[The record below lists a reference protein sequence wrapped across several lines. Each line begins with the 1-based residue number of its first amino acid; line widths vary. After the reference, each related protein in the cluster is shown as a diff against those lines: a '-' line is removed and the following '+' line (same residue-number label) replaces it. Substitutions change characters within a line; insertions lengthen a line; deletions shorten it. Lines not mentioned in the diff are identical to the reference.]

1 MLLICAY
8 ATLQAQENVRSEP
21 RWWFGATG
29 ASNLNFY
36 RGTTQMLNSTLT
48 TPTAFH
54 KGFGTGFY
62 AGLLAEY
69 RPNPKWGGMLNIG
82 YDDRRGAFDDVR
94 TPCNCPMTLATTI
107 SYFSIEPS
115 LRFAPFSSGF
125 YLFAG
130 PRLGFNSAKSFTY
143 TRDGNPGVKT
153 KGDWSD
159 MHSTVFSGQ
168 IGAGYDFSLTS
179 PEAHTQVNLS
189 PFISYHPY
197 FGANPRSVEN
207 WNVSTLRAG
216 IALKFGS
223 GKARSKEAIPA
234 VAEREVSFA
243 VRAPKA
249 VPVQR
254 RVRETFPL
262 RNYVFFDE
270 GSSELPSR
278 YVRLTNDQATNFK
291 EEQLQEV
298 QPKDMTGRSGRQM
311 AVYCNILNILGDRM
325 RSNPGTKVSLT
336 GATGKGPED
345 GRTLAESTKQYLVSV
360 FGIDTGS
367 ITAQGSDK
375 PRFPSQHLGGA
386 LELGLLVPEDRRV
399 DIEST
404 SPALLMQVGGPP
416 DMLKPVQIVAVQEDP
431 LDSYVLFNVTGAR
444 ELLSSW
450 SLEVSDGR
458 GDVQRFG
465 PFIRDQESVPGKTI
479 LGNRA
484 EGDFKVVMLGKTK
497 SGHSVRKEGSVHL
510 VRRDEPNPEGLRFSI
525 LFEFDQS
532 KTIATYERFLQ
543 EMVVPL
549 IAEGSTVIIHGHTD
563 VIGEEDYNMKLSRDR
578 TQDAQRVIERAISN
592 AGKRGVTFESYGFGE
607 DVGLAPFDN
616 NLPEERFYNRTVII
630 DIVPV
635 Q

>member
-1 MLLICAY
+1 MILFCAN

-21 RWWFGATG
+21 RWWFGAAG

-48 TPTAFH
+48 TPTAFR
-54 KGFGTGFY
+54 KGSGSGFY

-69 RPNPKWGGMLNIG
+69 RPHPIWGGMLYVG
-82 YDDRRGAFDDVR
+82 YDDRRGSFDDVR

-130 PRLGFNSAKSFTY
+130 PRIGFNSAKSFTY

-153 KGDWSD
+153 KGDLSD

-168 IGAGYDFSLTS
+168 IGVGYDVSLTS
-179 PEAHTQVNLS
+179 PDARTQVAVS
-189 PFISYHPY
+189 PFVSFHPY

-207 WNVSTLRAG
+207 WNVSTLRSG
-216 IALKFGS
+216 IAIKFGRGVS
-223 GKARSKEAIPA
+223 RSYEAIPA
-234 VAEREVSFA
+234 VSEREVSFSI
-243 VRAPKA
+243 RAPKS

-270 GSSELPSR
+270 GSSEVPSR
-278 YVRLTNDQATNFK
+278 YVRLTSDQAASFK

-298 QPKDMTGRSGRQM
+298 QPQDTTGRSRRQM
-311 AVYCNILNILGDRM
+311 TVYSNILNILGDRM

-345 GRTLAESTKQYLVSV
+345 GRTLAESIKQYLVSV
-360 FGIDTGS
+360 FGIDAGN
-367 ITAQGSDK
+367 ITTHGSDK
-375 PRFPSQHLGGA
+375 PRIPSEHPGGT
-386 LELGLLVPEDRRV
+386 LELGLLVPENRRV
-399 DIEST
+399 DIESN
-404 SPALLMQVGGPP
+404 SPELLMQVGGPP
-416 DMLKPVQIVAVQEDP
+416 DVLRPVQIVAVQEDP
-431 LDSYVLFNVTGAR
+431 LDSYVLFNVTGAKT
-444 ELLSSW
+444 LLSSW
-450 SLEVSDGR
+450 SLEVKDER
-458 GDVQRFG
+458 GDIQRFG
-465 PFIRDQESVPGKTI
+465 PFTRDQENIPGKTI
-479 LGNRA
+479 LGNRV
-484 EGDFKVVMLGKTK
+484 ESDFKVTMLGQTK
-497 SGHSVRKEGSVHL
+497 SGHSVKKEGAVHL
-510 VRRDEPNPEGLRFSI
+510 VRRDEPKPEGLRFSI

-532 KTIATYERFLQ
+532 KTVATYERFLQ

-563 VIGEEDYNMKLSRDR
+563 VIGEEDYNLKLSRNR
-578 TQDAQRVIERAISN
+578 AQDAQRVIERALSKS
-592 AGKRGVTFESYGFGE
+592 GKRGVTFESFGFGE
-607 DVGLAPFDN
+607 DVSLAPFDN
-616 NLPEERFYNRTVII
+616 NLAEERFYNRTVII
-630 DIVPV
+630 DIVPGT
-635 Q
+635 